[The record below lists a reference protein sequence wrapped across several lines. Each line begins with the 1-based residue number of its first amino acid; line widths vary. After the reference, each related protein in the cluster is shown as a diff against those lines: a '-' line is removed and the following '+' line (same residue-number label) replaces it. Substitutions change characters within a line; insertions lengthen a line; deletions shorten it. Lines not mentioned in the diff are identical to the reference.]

1 MPVFSIR
8 LRELRLERGEKQ
20 ADVAAILNVSIQS
33 YSAYESGRE
42 PKYEMLN
49 AIATHYDVTANYLT
63 GYSDQRT
70 TANENIG
77 RITGLTNL
85 SIERVKKMNTIG
97 AMDIFNDLLTHE
109 NFMGALFS
117 LAEIREKGFSPDT
130 YFGITTTKDKEAVES
145 GGKGKAWIVPGSMLN
160 GVLIMKAKEKMS
172 NAIDEVAEDIQHSIT
187 QQRI

>member
-1 MPVFSIR
+1 MPSFSSR

-20 ADVAAILNVSIQS
+20 ADIAAILGVSIQS

-49 AIATHYDVTANYLT
+49 AIASHYDVTANYLT
-63 GYSDQRT
+63 GYTDQRT
-70 TANENIG
+70 TVNENIG

-85 SIERVKKMNTIG
+85 SIEWIKQLNTIG

-117 LAEIREKGFSPDT
+117 LAEIRKKGFSPDT
-130 YFGITTTKDKEAVES
+130 YFGISTTKDKETMES

-160 GVLIMKAKEKMS
+160 RVLIMKAKEKMS
-172 NAIDEVAEDIQHSIT
+172 NAIDEVAEGIQHAIT
-187 QQRI
+187 LQRT